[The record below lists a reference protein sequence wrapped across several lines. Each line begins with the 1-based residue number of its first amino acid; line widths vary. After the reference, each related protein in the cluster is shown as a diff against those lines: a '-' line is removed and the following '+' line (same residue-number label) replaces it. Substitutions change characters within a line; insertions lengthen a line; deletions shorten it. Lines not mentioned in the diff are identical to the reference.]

1 MNAETKSA
9 ETKTVETMQAETVIP
24 IGLGERS
31 YRISC
36 GFGLIARAGEICAPY
51 APTKRVFLVTD
62 SHVGPLWGPA
72 AVSGLEGA
80 GLRVIPLQLEAGEQT
95 KSWSGLA
102 ALIDALAAERAERQD
117 LMVAL
122 GGGVIGDL
130 AGFAAGVFKRGMDF
144 VQIPTTLLAQVDS
157 AVGGKTAIDIAAGK
171 NLVGLFHQPRAVLVD
186 YAVLATL
193 PLRERRA
200 GFAEVIK
207 YGLISDRPFFD
218 WLKAESADLIGGASE
233 AIAHAVTTSIRTKAA
248 IVAAD
253 ERETLGLRALLNLGH
268 TFAHGFE
275 ALAGYDGRLLH
286 GEAVACGIALAFDY
300 SARIGLCPQEEADE
314 VATLLEAA
322 GFQIDPRKLPGGP
335 FAPEA
340 VLAAMAQ
347 DKKALGGKLTL
358 ILAEGIGRAKIVP
371 GVDFASILT
380 YLNEML
386 GEDPL

>member
-1 MNAETKSA
+1 MSTETKRLEA
-9 ETKTVETMQAETVIP
+9 MQAETVIP
-24 IGLGERS
+24 IGLGDRS

-36 GFGLIARAGEICAPY
+36 GFGLIAQAGEICAPF
-51 APTKRVFLVTD
+51 APTRRVFLVTD

-72 AVSGLEGA
+72 AVSGLEDA

-95 KSWSGLA
+95 KSWGGLA

-117 LMVAL
+117 LIVAL

-157 AVGGKTAIDIAAGK
+157 AVGGKTAIDIEAGK

-186 YAVLATL
+186 YAVLDTL

-207 YGLISDRPFFD
+207 YGLINNRPFFD
-218 WLKAESADLIGGASE
+218 WLKAERADLIGGGSRTL
-233 AIAHAVTTSIRTKAA
+233 AHAVTTSIRSKAA

-253 ERETLGLRALLNLGH
+253 ERETAGLRALLNLGH

-286 GEAVACGIALAFDY
+286 GEAVACGMALAFDY
-300 SARIGLCPQEEADE
+300 SARIGLCPEAEADE

-340 VLAAMAQ
+340 VLEAMAQ
-347 DKKALGGKLTL
+347 DKKASGGKLTL
-358 ILAEGIGRAKIVP
+358 ILTEGIGRAKIVP
-371 GVDFASILT
+371 GVDFASILA
-380 YLNEML
+380 YLNEIF
-386 GEDPL
+386 GEG